1 MGIWGDPKGFQLSEV
16 EGGFFHITM
25 DMEKDIQRALKG
37 NPWTIRNFWFIVQQW
52 DK

>member
-1 MGIWGDPKGFQLSEV
+1 V